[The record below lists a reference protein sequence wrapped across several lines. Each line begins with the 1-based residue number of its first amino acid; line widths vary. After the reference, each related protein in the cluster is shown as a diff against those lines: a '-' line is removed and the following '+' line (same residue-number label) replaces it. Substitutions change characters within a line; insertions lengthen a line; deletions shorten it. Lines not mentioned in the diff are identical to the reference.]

1 MATNII
7 NKENEALF
15 LIRRYQANYTV
26 GASTVVGVTG
36 NDMGFTANPDGYTA
50 VGIRSFDA
58 QNNNVC
64 FRYISVGGR
73 GTSTVFVIKNLTSS
87 PQSGI
92 CGVEILFARD
102 DVIGS

>member
-1 MATNII
+1 MAESVIK
-7 NKENEALF
+7 KENASLF
-15 LIRRYQANYTV
+15 LLKRYQANYTV
-26 GASTVVGVTG
+26 GASTVVGITG

-73 GTSTVFVIKNLTSS
+73 GTGTVFVLKNLTNSA
-87 PQSGI
+87 QSGI

-102 DVIGS
+102 DCIGT